1 MLQCLMHFGYAG
13 SSSHEPDRFPRCC
26 QRGTE
31 NSDWEHFIG
40 KRNLAPGSLAS
51 TATQCRVSPP
61 DAGDVGGVP
70 VFHLSRSRPY

>member
-1 MLQCLMHFGYAG
+1 MQVPVPMSPTAFLAAANEELKT
-13 SSSHEPDRFPRCC
+13 R
-26 QRGTE
+26 
-31 NSDWEHFIG
+31 IG
-40 KRNLAPGSLAS
+40 NISFEKRDLAPGSLAS